1 MNVYSTKTFGVI
13 QGQLQPLEYPNHPL
27 NAAQTINLPNDHIY
41 TPDEQRH
48 SKLTDPLP
56 WVMMFT
62 TLILDQL
69 TKWIVI
75 ENLAVNES
83 WPATGFLRFTHAWNT
98 GTAFSLFQGQGDIL
112 TWVSLAAVGVLTWI
126 YRSID
131 NPSWVLRIAFGMQF
145 GGATGNIIDRFRL
158 GHVTDFFDVGP
169 WPIFNIAD
177 SSIVVGIVLMIFY
190 FLFLDDSEKSKID
203 SSVDATPPSE
213 QAINNMT
220 TDSSD

>member
-1 MNVYSTKTFGVI
+1 
-13 QGQLQPLEYPNHPL
+13 
-27 NAAQTINLPNDHIY
+27 
-41 TPDEQRH
+41 
-48 SKLTDPLP
+48 
-56 WVMMFT
+56 
-62 TLILDQL
+62 
-69 TKWIVI
+69 
-75 ENLAVNES
+75 
-83 WPATGFLRFTHAWNT
+83 
-98 GTAFSLFQGQGDIL
+98 LFQGQGDIL

-203 SSVDATPPSE
+203 SSVDATPPSKQE
-213 QAINNMT
+213 INNMT
-220 TDSSD
+220 TDSSE